1 MSTTT
6 ERLDTMSTDL
16 LSGPLAAALD
26 ENRSAIIRVL
36 VVDDHHVVRE
46 GLRRMLELES
56 GIQVVGEARSGEEAV
71 VKALSLQPD
80 VIVMDLKMPG
90 MDGIAATREI
100 KKQMPKIGILVLTL
114 YAEDFVKQA
123 VEAGVS
129 GYLLKDSDC
138 EQITRAIH
146 EVYAGLCPIAPS
158 LTRDL
163 VMEYAE
169 LSRTSRASI
178 LTRRQLE
185 ILRLIAEGES
195 GKEIARRLF
204 ISTSTVKREV
214 RQILSKLK
222 VNDRAQAVS
231 EAIRRRLI

>member
-1 MSTTT
+1 MSTTM

>member
-1 MSTTT
+1 
-6 ERLDTMSTDL
+6 MSTDL